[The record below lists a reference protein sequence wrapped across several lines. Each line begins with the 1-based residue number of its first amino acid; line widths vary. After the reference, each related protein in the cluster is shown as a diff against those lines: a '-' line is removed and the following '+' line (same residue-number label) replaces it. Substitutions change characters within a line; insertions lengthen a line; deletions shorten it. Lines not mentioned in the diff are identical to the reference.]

1 MIETIIAR
9 RRCCEDAKRPLR
21 QDLVTCLRPAP
32 PADGSRDSN
41 RPRIPEST
49 DNAGEGGVAPSA
61 PDRFPRL
68 PVLSR
73 GTLARGSSASP
84 PCLLDE
90 PGVVFTTSGSAA
102 IMLALEALGI
112 ASGDCVLVPT
122 YHCPS
127 MISPIARRGALPV
140 FYPIDRHG
148 APDLAYL
155 ERLKIRRAKALI
167 AVHYFGLPQAMSSVR
182 RFCDERGY
190 RLIEDCAHALFGDS
204 EGARIGSHGAFAV
217 GSLTK
222 FLPAPEGG
230 CLIDRSNSIQESE
243 LESRSSKAELK
254 AWVDM
259 LELGARF
266 GRLGRSN
273 ALLLALFRM
282 KNLLR
287 RAFAP
292 DRLSESG
299 QPASASRS
307 DDFDLALAHA
317 RSTRVVRWLAMH
329 VDRQRIVSARRR
341 NYGLLAE
348 RLAGLPGARPL
359 FPCLPMARC
368 RTCCRFGLTNR
379 TPDTP
384 RCERSGCPCSG
395 GTGCGRR
402 RRTSDKTKGGA
413 GLTTYFSFLVI
424 RIFPA
429 RTWTG

>member
-1 MIETIIAR
+1 
-9 RRCCEDAKRPLR
+9 
-21 QDLVTCLRPAP
+21 
-32 PADGSRDSN
+32 
-41 RPRIPEST
+41 
-49 DNAGEGGVAPSA
+49 
-61 PDRFPRL
+61 
-68 PVLSR
+68 
-73 GTLARGSSASP
+73 
-84 PCLLDE
+84 
-90 PGVVFTTSGSAA
+90 
-102 IMLALEALGI
+102 
-112 ASGDCVLVPT
+112 
-122 YHCPS
+122 
-127 MISPIARRGALPV
+127 MISPIARCGALPV
-140 FYPIDRHG
+140 FYPIDRAG

-155 ERLKIRRAKALI
+155 ERLKIRGVKALI

-190 RLIEDCAHALFGDS
+190 QLIEDCAHALFGGS

-222 FLPAPEGG
+222 FLPVPEGG
-230 CLIDRSNSIQESE
+230 CLVDRSHSIQESE

-266 GRLGRSN
+266 GRLGRSS
-273 ALLLALFRM
+273 ALLLALVRM

-287 RAFAP
+287 RAFAS
-292 DRLSESG
+292 DRLSESE

-317 RSTRVVRWLAMH
+317 RPTRVVRWLAMH

-341 NYGLLAE
+341 NYACWRNGWLRCRVHVLCF
-348 RLAGLPGARPL
+348 R
-359 FPCLPMARC
+359 CLPTARC
-368 RTCCRFGLTNR
+368 RTCCRFGLTNPM
-379 TPDTP
+379 PDTP

-413 GLTTYFSFLVI
+413 GLITYFSFLAI